1 MNDKSSIIDQII
13 IEDETIEDSQKI
25 AESFNDHFCSISGK
39 IAEKIIPTDHPPDE
53 NFTQSE
59 QTFDLDDI
67 GPEFIIE
74 LVKDLKSKTS
84 LDSTELSCKFIKC
97 IINEIS
103 MPLCHIFNLSF
114 KQGHVPHQ
122 LKLAKVVPIF
132 KKGGKQTSVD
142 DYRPI
147 SLLPVFSKILEK
159 IVTMKLSNYLSA
171 HNIIHPN
178 QYGFQSK
185 HSTIHP
191 MIHLLNKVGDAMNKK
206 QYTIGI
212 FWDLKKAFDLVPHDI
227 LLSNLKK
234 VGIRGSE
241 LKWFG
246 SYLKNR
252 TQFVNIGNSRSS
264 TKETSSGVPQGSVLG
279 PILFIIF
286 FNDLPNCCR
295 LRALIFADDTT
306 LLASGENLDD
316 LIDFV
321 NSELHKLVTWFRA
334 NRMCLHP
341 EKTKFIVF
349 HSNDNIPWND
359 IGIFLNH
366 NEIDGIQHPE
376 NIYPVHYVNKNSP
389 IPAIKFLG
397 VYLDQN
403 LNFKYHINQ
412 INSRISKSLFSI
424 RRVKNVLTP
433 VALKSLY
440 YSLIHS
446 HIVYAIQIY
455 LRSIFNL

>member
-1 MNDKSSIIDQII
+1 
-13 IEDETIEDSQKI
+13 
-25 AESFNDHFCSISGK
+25 
-39 IAEKIIPTDHPPDE
+39 
-53 NFTQSE
+53 
-59 QTFDLDDI
+59 
-67 GPEFIIE
+67 
-74 LVKDLKSKTS
+74 
-84 LDSTELSCKFIKC
+84 
-97 IINEIS
+97 
-103 MPLCHIFNLSF
+103 
-114 KQGHVPHQ
+114 
-122 LKLAKVVPIF
+122 
-132 KKGGKQTSVD
+132 
-142 DYRPI
+142 
-147 SLLPVFSKILEK
+147 
-159 IVTMKLSNYLSA
+159 
-171 HNIIHPN
+171 
-178 QYGFQSK
+178 
-185 HSTIHP
+185 

-279 PILFIIF
+279 LILFIIF

-295 LRALIFADDTT
+295 LFALIFADDTT
-306 LLASGENLDD
+306 LLASGENIND

-341 EKTKFIVF
+341 EKKKFIVF
-349 HSNDNIPWND
+349 HSKDNIPWND
-359 IGIFLNH
+359 IGIFLNP
-366 NEIDGIQHPE
+366 NEIDGIQHPV

-412 INSRISKSLFSI
+412 INSRISKS
-424 RRVKNVLTP
+424 
-433 VALKSLY
+433 
-440 YSLIHS
+440 
-446 HIVYAIQIY
+446 
-455 LRSIFNL
+455 